1 MFTTVHTHTKQDG
14 VLSSVIPF
22 VEQNCLIFGR
32 KKNSLKSDTRNIASW
47 GNYARRQLRCVWLW
61 DQQKDER
68 HWNLE
73 VACTKGRGSQEM
85 ETRVAERNYKDK
97 RKRCSILSLSSEGQ
111 DLYLRKTL

>member
-22 VEQNCLIFGR
+22 VEQNCLIFRR
-32 KKNSLKSDTRNIASW
+32 KKNSLKSDTRNIASL

-73 VACTKGRGSQEM
+73 VACEKHFEP
-85 ETRVAERNYKDK
+85 EDVEICK
-97 RKRCSILSLSSEGQ
+97 
-111 DLYLRKTL
+111 